1 MKILVLG
8 ASAGGGFPQW
18 NCACDNC
25 KRARSGDPAARPLTQ
40 SSIAISAD
48 GVRWA
53 LLNASPDLRQQIA
66 DQPLLHPQHAGR
78 HSPISTVVLTNGD
91 VDHLAGLLSMR
102 EMQSFT
108 IHCSE
113 RVGVAV
119 EKNAIF
125 NILDKSLVR
134 RLPLP
139 LGDVIDV
146 LDPNG
151 QSLGLTIRTFVVPG
165 KIALWL
171 EDLTKADFGS
181 VDGDTV
187 GLEVVEKAT
196 GARFFY
202 IPGCAALPAELAA
215 QLADAPLVLFDGT
228 TWTDDEMIRQ
238 GVGTKTATRMGH
250 MWMSGAGG
258 SIEAFADLNV
268 ARKIFIHINNTNP
281 VLISDSPERAE
292 AAARGWEIAFDGME
306 ITL

>member
-8 ASAGGGFPQW
+8 AAAGGGFPQW

-25 KRARSGDPAARPLTQ
+25 RRARSGDPAARPLTQ
-40 SSIAISAD
+40 SSIAVSVD
-48 GVRWA
+48 GERWA

-66 DQPLLHPQHAGR
+66 EQPKLHPQHAGR

-102 EMQSFT
+102 EMQAFT
-108 IHCSE
+108 IHCSD
-113 RVGVAV
+113 RVGAAV

-146 LDPNG
+146 LDSQG
-151 QSLGLTIRTFVVPG
+151 QSLGFTIRTFVVPG

-187 GLEVVEKAT
+187 GLEVTEKAT
-196 GARFFY
+196 GAHFFY
-202 IPGCAALPAELAA
+202 IPGCASLPPELA
-215 QLADAPLVLFDGT
+215 QRLSNAPLVLFDGT
-228 TWTDDEMIRQ
+228 TWTDDEMMAN

-250 MWMSGAGG
+250 MWMSGPGG
-258 SIEAFADLNV
+258 SIEAFAPLNV
-268 ARKIFIHINNTNP
+268 KRKIFIHINNTNP
-281 VLISDSPERAE
+281 VLISDSPQRRE
-292 AAARGWEIAFDGME
+292 AAERGWEIAYDGME
-306 ITL
+306 VTL